1 MMTRIDAKR
10 GGGGGGGFDM
20 GQKWGKELQK
30 KKSWN
35 HLEKVSP

>member
-10 GGGGGGGFDM
+10 GGKRGGGGFDM

-30 KKSWN
+30 KK
-35 HLEKVSP
+35 EI